1 MEQKLGRQFLEDRTA
16 VIDIIPFSW
25 NVKAKGPHYCL
36 NMKMSRLRE
45 LAFDF
50 ASDAVQPGREWS
62 ATGSPERVLKLNVSV
77 NELEELRDEGLSPFV
92 NLCELDAA
100 LNSISN
106 LQGLGALPNLLVL
119 NLSYNAIANV
129 QGLGQCKTLTLLN
142 LSHNRIW
149 TISNMPAL
157 SSLTQIHL
165 ESNKLRSLEGIQNL
179 PQLCELYVQ
188 NNQLSSLLPLAT
200 SLSLR
205 TLDASSNDIT
215 SLRESLQILRGLS
228 RLRRLKLRGNPLA
241 RDNRYTTMIREA
253 TSVEILDNSL
263 LEASHTSGEL
273 PWPRNRPALRDSYL
287 LSSGLSLPA
296 PARGQ
301 TKEGLKDTV
310 REAFQEKLQAKE
322 KDMESTV
329 HYLHSRILDLQEE
342 LREYEEDMRVE
353 MEGCLRYIDSTPSE
367 DFQSIDPQK
376 ALKAMDRHLFTK
388 FWLRWEHG
396 KRKRRIPFK
405 ELTEPEEVV
414 RTAAQLLSDLEPST
428 SLHSS

>member
-165 ESNKLRSLEGIQNL
+165 ESNK
-179 PQLCELYVQ
+179 
-188 NNQLSSLLPLAT
+188 
-200 SLSLR
+200 
-205 TLDASSNDIT
+205 
-215 SLRESLQILRGLS
+215 
-228 RLRRLKLRGNPLA
+228 GNPLA